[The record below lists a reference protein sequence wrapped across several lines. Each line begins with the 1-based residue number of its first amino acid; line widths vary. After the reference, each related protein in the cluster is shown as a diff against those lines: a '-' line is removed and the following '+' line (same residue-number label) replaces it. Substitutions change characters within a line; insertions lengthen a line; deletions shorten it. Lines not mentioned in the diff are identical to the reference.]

1 VNNDDAAAFYD
12 DPANR
17 IPAGP
22 ARKRRKSE
30 VVSVRMDQ
38 VMVALIRRYAG
49 PDVTVSA
56 WVRRAVQRQLRELRA
71 RERPAGLIPGSARR
85 GESRSLPSSLGPALC
100 QVTGITMGCGGGTA
114 SCPHLSVG
122 NVTAASC
129 GICGPLTVIQVA

>member
-1 VNNDDAAAFYD
+1 LRGAGDRRGACQVQLGRRRPDTAGPGRRPVRRARPLGGPVNNDDAAAFYD

-71 RERPAGLIPGSARR
+71 RERPAGLI
-85 GESRSLPSSLGPALC
+85 
-100 QVTGITMGCGGGTA
+100 
-114 SCPHLSVG
+114 
-122 NVTAASC
+122 
-129 GICGPLTVIQVA
+129 